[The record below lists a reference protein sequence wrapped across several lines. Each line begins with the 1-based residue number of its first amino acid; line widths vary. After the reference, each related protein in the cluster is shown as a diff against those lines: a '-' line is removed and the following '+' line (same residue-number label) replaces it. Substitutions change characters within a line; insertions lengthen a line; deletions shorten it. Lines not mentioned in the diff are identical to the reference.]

1 MERLT
6 QVKGLRSQAMR
17 HRKYA
22 CTSSPWNFTADSIIK
37 IALLT
42 SNASLSLIPHRYYTQ
57 TGSSQRRNKMCM
69 YFRREMFRE
78 IIAPPT
84 CPITS
89 VMGDVYFCS
98 YFLILNHFAWRLV
111 QNDQN
116 GSTLSSWWK
125 LILYIEIHPILSFQ
139 YFYNGWCI
147 FLYILNH
154 CTQRICL
161 KRSERFQ
168 SF

>member
-1 MERLT
+1 MLRFPWFPTGIILT
-6 QVKGLRSQAMR
+6 PAA
-17 HRKYA
+17 HRDETK
-22 CTSSPWNFTADSIIK
+22 CIS
-37 IALLT
+37 
-42 SNASLSLIPHRYYTQ
+42 
-57 TGSSQRRNKMCM
+57 M

-84 CPITS
+84 CSTTS

-98 YFLILNHFAWRLV
+98 YFLILDHLAWRLV

-116 GSTLSSWWK
+116 GFTLSSGWK

-147 FLYILNH
+147 FFYMLNH

-161 KRSERFQ
+161 KRSEMFQ
-168 SF
+168 TF